1 MNISINPI
9 VTNYNPVV
17 CQHTNDKQISFKSN
31 QTAIKNITNMP
42 STATLSKKIS
52 FGLSSLRKI
61 VKDIINKLS
70 FTKKQLPVMETA
82 LVAYF
87 LGVQREDDF
96 FKEMTER
103 SLKNEYITPGQKTTA
118 RILQELENKKVIQ
131 AERAWD
137 APRFDDGILTDRAY
151 HDIIQKVKNVP
162 SYLLNDVQKKEIIN
176 SLASSNYHSEDIIL
190 SNISFKGNIDETMTS
205 INIEDEVGV
214 DDVAEIDDDEGI
226 LDAILDFLDDLF

>member
-1 MNISINPI
+1 MNVSISP
-9 VTNYNPVV
+9 VTTNCKPAV
-17 CQHTNDKQISFKSN
+17 CQHTNDRQIPFKSS

-42 STATLSKKIS
+42 STTILSKKTS
-52 FGLSSLRKI
+52 LGFSSLRRI
-61 VKDIINKLS
+61 VKNIVDKLS
-70 FTKKQLPVMETA
+70 FTKKQLPVVETA

-87 LGVQREDDF
+87 MGLQRESDF

-131 AERAWD
+131 TERAWD

-151 HDIIQKVKNVP
+151 HDIIQKVKSAP
-162 SYLLNDVQKKEIIN
+162 PYLLNDVQKKEIIN

-190 SNISFKGNIDETMTS
+190 SNISFKGNIDDTTAS
-205 INIEDEVGV
+205 VNTEDVASA
-214 DDVAEIDDDEGI
+214 DDVADIDDGGI